1 MTTALLAN
9 VLATNNFGDT
19 REGDGPAGPIALL
32 MILVLAAVT
41 IFLVRNMN
49 SRLRRLPDR
58 FAGEAPGG
66 RPEEAAEGGPA
77 ATGAAGVEPAAPA
90 REGGNVG

>member
-1 MTTALLAN
+1 MTNALLAS

-19 REGDGPAGPIALL
+19 REGDGPAGPIAFLI
-32 MILVLAAVT
+32 ILVLAAIT

-58 FAGEAPGG
+58 FPTSTPQERSESQAGDVESEATASDP
-66 RPEEAAEGGPA
+66 
-77 ATGAAGVEPAAPA
+77 TAPT
-90 REGGNVG
+90 REGGNIG